1 MDREV
6 AEQIRESRR
15 KEKQDKHIK
24 KTFTTLTTIKR
35 MVEREL
41 AKQQRT
47 NFIVVW
53 SSSTNKHAK
62 TNFTAISKWVCKL
75 TFSDTWV

>member
-1 MDREV
+1 MQWKAMDREV

-47 NFIVVW
+47 NFIVV
-53 SSSTNKHAK
+53 
-62 TNFTAISKWVCKL
+62 
-75 TFSDTWV
+75 

>member
-6 AEQIRESRR
+6 AEQVRESRR
-15 KEKQDKHIK
+15 KERQEKQENHFK
-24 KTFTTLTTIKR
+24 KTLTTLIAIKR

-41 AKQQRT
+41 AKQQRA

-53 SSSTNKHAK
+53 SSSTK
-62 TNFTAISKWVCKL
+62 
-75 TFSDTWV
+75 